1 MFVQVSLKN
10 NIQASLSFSF
20 LQARQNEVKD
30 KGKPIISIGERA
42 LDSTLLKY
50 NKEFG
55 ERSLNNF
62 YVWLHQLLVPYKA
75 LGLLVV
81 KSLWL

>member
-10 NIQASLSFSF
+10 NIQATLSFSL

-42 LDSTLLKY
+42 HEGTLLKY
-50 NKEFG
+50 KKEFG

-62 YVWLHQLLVPYKA
+62 YVWLHQLLVPDKVI
-75 LGLLVV
+75 GL
-81 KSLWL
+81 